1 MYNSGVR
8 ITSRLMLATS
18 VKVLKKISVAVGRKD
33 KKMIVSIEQQSD
45 VLKRS
50 EPYHSFRNE
59 LHY

>member
-1 MYNSGVR
+1 MYN
-8 ITSRLMLATS
+8 S
-18 VKVLKKISVAVGRKD
+18 VKVLKNVSVAVGRKD